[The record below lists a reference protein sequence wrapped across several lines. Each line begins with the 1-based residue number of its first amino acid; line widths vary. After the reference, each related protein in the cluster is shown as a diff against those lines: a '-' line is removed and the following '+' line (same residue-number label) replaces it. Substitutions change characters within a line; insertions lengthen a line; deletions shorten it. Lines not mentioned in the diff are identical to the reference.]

1 MSTEMKTG
9 LVLSGGGAV
18 GAYQAGV
25 VKALAECGSQ
35 ISMVSGASIGAFN
48 GAIIAASP
56 DLSEAAVRLEALW
69 DHLGNNQVLSVNRSV
84 YFSLLKKLFQAM
96 TLCQI
101 PGRAGALLTTLLRH
115 ISIPCTVTPCFG
127 ARLVQEGNQL
137 HYLADRAGI
146 RGRFSDAD
154 AYHLDQA
161 FPLLMKQLELMLTS
175 GELNPRHQHTV
186 TLYAKGLTCKA
197 DTLGSCGYVYLAV
210 YPTSETKK

>member
-25 VKALAECGSQ
+25 VKALAECGTQ

-69 DHLGNNQVLSVNRSV
+69 DHLGNNQVLSVNRLV

-96 TLCQI
+96 NLCQI

-115 ISIPCTVTPCFG
+115 ISTINGFDNLMTQPLLSDGPLTV
-127 ARLVQEGNQL
+127 LMD
-137 HYLADRAGI
+137 HYLDTDDLADG
-146 RGRFSDAD
+146 
-154 AYHLDQA
+154 L
-161 FPLLMKQLELMLTS
+161 PLYVS
-175 GELNPRHQHTV
+175 
-186 TLYAKGLTCKA
+186 LY
-197 DTLGSCGYVYLAV
+197 
-210 YPTSETKK
+210 P

>member
-25 VKALAECGSQ
+25 VKALAECGTQ

-69 DHLGNNQVLSVNRSV
+69 DHLGNNQVLSVNRLV

-96 TLCQI
+96 NLCQI
-101 PGRAGALLTTLLRH
+101 PGRAGALLTTLCNFAFFSGL
-115 ISIPCTVTPCFG
+115 IDAQFW
-127 ARLVQEGNQL
+127 AGNAQPK
-137 HYLADRAGI
+137 
-146 RGRFSDAD
+146 S
-154 AYHLDQA
+154 
-161 FPLLMKQLELMLTS
+161 PELTA
-175 GELNPRHQHTV
+175 N
-186 TLYAKGLTCKA
+186 C
-197 DTLGSCGYVYLAV
+197 C
-210 YPTSETKK
+210 

>member
-69 DHLGNNQVLSVNRSV
+69 DHLGNNQWSEVDIQQVINKLNLRPRKCLGWKTPYEV
-84 YFSLLKKLFQAM
+84 YFKKSL
-96 TLCQI
+96 
-101 PGRAGALLTTLLRH
+101 H
-115 ISIPCTVTPCFG
+115 
-127 ARLVQEGNQL
+127 LV
-137 HYLADRAGI
+137 
-146 RGRFSDAD
+146 
-154 AYHLDQA
+154 
-161 FPLLMKQLELMLTS
+161 
-175 GELNPRHQHTV
+175 
-186 TLYAKGLTCKA
+186 
-197 DTLGSCGYVYLAV
+197 
-210 YPTSETKK
+210 

>member
-25 VKALAECGSQ
+25 VKALAECGTQ

-96 TLCQI
+96 KLCQI

-115 ISIPCTVTPCFG
+115 ISIING
-127 ARLVQEGNQL
+127 
-137 HYLADRAGI
+137 
-146 RGRFSDAD
+146 
-154 AYHLDQA
+154 
-161 FPLLMKQLELMLTS
+161 
-175 GELNPRHQHTV
+175 
-186 TLYAKGLTCKA
+186 
-197 DTLGSCGYVYLAV
+197 
-210 YPTSETKK
+210 